1 MDEAVLEEKIDA
13 LRDDLR
19 REVGE
24 KYDILRRELDDKH
37 TQNRKDIH
45 DLRNG
50 QQNMQDRV
58 LLKVEAINTML
69 QDMRIKQAE
78 STGLREMVSSL
89 AQKVDALTSGQS
101 RQGGVWE
108 FLKVI
113 VPWLIAAGAML
124 WKHS

>member
-89 AQKVDALTSGQS
+89 AQRLMRLHRANRDK
-101 RQGGVWE
+101 
-108 FLKVI
+108 
-113 VPWLIAAGAML
+113 AGFGNF
-124 WKHS
+124 